1 MGIKKMVII
10 KSLEHPGQNPHFR
23 LAKLSRLC
31 TIRSAPWVSY
41 ATGFRPQRLEL
52 LTLTGAA
59 SLNEPM

>member
-41 ATGFRPQRLEL
+41 ATGFSP
-52 LTLTGAA
+52 TAA
-59 SLNEPM
+59 RAAHFNRRGLAQ